1 MREGGKL
8 AFHLPLLCF
17 HPAAIREQLFGCC
30 SEQVHCLIRL
40 CHIIA
45 STKWIQ
51 PCFIHIPNHAAR
63 WQLTCLPLAG
73 PLSPV
78 CHVGFLSILAV
89 IPAPFPPSFPHPALS
104 HRLHLFVLQHN
115 AMSPRG
121 DFRLRLPAKVYC
133 SYIIPVRFYW
143 KAFVTTLEEGYINDQ
158 KKRPE
163 VKHLS
168 FWILQ
173 AEIRDQ
179 WVCNGSVLVSK
190 LERGTTANVYSLL

>member
-51 PCFIHIPNHAAR
+51 PCFIHIPNHAVR

-89 IPAPFPPSFPHPALS
+89 SCSLPPFFSSSCSVTPTPS
-104 HRLHLFVLQHN
+104 
-115 AMSPRG
+115 
-121 DFRLRLPAKVYC
+121 LRPSAQC
-133 SYIIPVRFYW
+133 N
-143 KAFVTTLEEGYINDQ
+143 VTTRWLQIEAASKGLLQLHNTSEVSLKSLCDYFGIWEGYINNQ
-158 KKRPE
+158 K
-163 VKHLS
+163 
-168 FWILQ
+168 
-173 AEIRDQ
+173 RD
-179 WVCNGSVLVSK
+179 LK
-190 LERGTTANVYSLL
+190 